1 MTANENEFEAARHF
15 LQDSSLP
22 NRKVNF
28 FDKKMKQNASFVL
41 DPSLKEKVKEIE
53 DVQGET
59 YKVFSVGEKQ
69 GILMR
74 CTNMGSFTREGSNWH
89 TFKLLRDAKENGWP
103 LKVIMIVG
111 CCGAR
116 SADGRDGDKRVPEET
131 MQDETIA
138 EETIQDETV
147 AEETISEETNAKDTI
162 DKDSNGTILVAEHIH
177 QYLIGKMEKEGTHYK
192 PQSHPSST
200 GWTEYIEHSKVA
212 DHTAPSVSKLLKVD
226 MYSGDFVIKDEKA
239 AEQLRGNRRRVG
251 FEMEGFGVIYALNVF
266 KEFFSTWNPP
276 EQSSSVAID
285 PDVVLVKGISD
296 SAGEDKND
304 PKDTT
309 FFSKTVRDVD
319 EKTRQHMCTVMP
331 LTLVLRAIIKKWG

>member
-28 FDKKMKQNASFVL
+28 FDEKMKQNASFVL

-53 DVQGET
+53 DVQKET

-74 CTNMGSFTREGSNWH
+74 CTNMGGFTREGSNWH

-103 LKVIMIVG
+103 LEAILIVG
-111 CCGAR
+111 CCGAQ
-116 SADGRDGDKRVPEET
+116 SADGRDRDEYVPEET
-131 MQDETIA
+131 M
-138 EETIQDETV
+138 QDETV
-147 AEETISEETNAKDTI
+147 AEETISEETNVKDTI
-162 DKDSNGTILVAEHIH
+162 DEDPNGTILVAEHIH

-192 PQSHPSST
+192 PQSHPTST
-200 GWTEYIEHSKVA
+200 GWTEYIEQSKVA
-212 DHTAPSVSKLLKVD
+212 DHTAPSVSELLKVD

-251 FEMEGFGVIYALNVF
+251 FEMEGFGVIHALNVF

-285 PDVVLVKGISD
+285 PDVVLVKGVSD
-296 SAGEDKND
+296 NAGEDKNA
-304 PKDTT
+304 PKDTI
-309 FFSKTVRDVD
+309 FFSETVRDVD
-319 EKTRQHMCTVMP
+319 EKTRQHMCTVMS